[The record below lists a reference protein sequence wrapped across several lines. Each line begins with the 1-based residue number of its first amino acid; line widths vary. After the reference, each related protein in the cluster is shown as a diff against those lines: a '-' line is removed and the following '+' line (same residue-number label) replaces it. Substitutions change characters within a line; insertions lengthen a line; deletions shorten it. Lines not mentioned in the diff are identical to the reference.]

1 MRWRTNEYAELSCK
15 LGIFL
20 SRVTDNKFEK
30 NDLYMIWS
38 GTVTTLQQTTDEL
51 LLQQTTDEHIMELIF
66 ILIVNKFF
74 DTFSGDFD
82 SI

>member
-38 GTVTTLQQTTDEL
+38 GTVTTLQQTTDE
-51 LLQQTTDEHIMELIF
+51 HIMELIF